1 MWLCQCFVFCVST
14 FDTSY
19 GMEASHIRQFFKPA
33 GLGAPQVPMTF
44 FTWTLACFGSKSEI
58 LCKTL
63 YPLYHLLTFEIS
75 PSCQYRGRYILQ
87 SSQPMVK
94 TRAIKLLS
102 KCQAF
107 LVHTLNQ
114 GNCTGIYL
122 FSIFKPEV
130 PALGLLYPPLSVCP
144 SVPNL
149 NLITNT
155 YITTV

>member
-107 LVHTLNQ
+107 LVQHWTKETVQEFTCFPFLSPRYPHSGFYIHLCPFVRPFVRPCQ
-114 GNCTGIYL
+114 T
-122 FSIFKPEV
+122 SI
-130 PALGLLYPPLSVCP
+130 
-144 SVPNL
+144 
-149 NLITNT
+149 
-155 YITTV
+155 